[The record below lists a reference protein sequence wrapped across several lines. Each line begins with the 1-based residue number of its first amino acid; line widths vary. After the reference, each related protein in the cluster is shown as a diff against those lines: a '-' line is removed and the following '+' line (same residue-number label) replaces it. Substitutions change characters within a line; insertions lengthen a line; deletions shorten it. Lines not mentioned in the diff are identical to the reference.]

1 MTETTKFEI
10 RANAN
15 CTDGPCGQVGC
26 VVVDPVAQEVT
37 HLVIEARHREG
48 LGRLVPLGLIDVT
61 GNEVSLKCDLAT
73 FEKLK
78 MAEEI
83 QFMPGS
89 VGYATYEPKDTLT
102 LPYYGLGLTAA
113 TARDKA
119 AQSVTHDKLPP
130 GEVAV
135 HRGDRV
141 HATDGEIGLVQGLV
155 IERETHHVAHV
166 LLQEGHLWGRK
177 EVALPIGAVTGLG
190 DGIQLNIGKSEVRDL
205 PAIDVEHPNE

>member
-1 MTETTKFEI
+1 MTEMTQFEI

-15 CTDGPCGQVGC
+15 CSDGPCGEVRC
-26 VVVDPVAQEVT
+26 VVVDPVAKEVT
-37 HLVIEARHREG
+37 HLVIEARHGEG
-48 LGRLVPLGLIDVT
+48 MGRLVPLDLIDVT
-61 GNEVSLKCDLAT
+61 RNEVSLQCDLAT
-73 FEKLK
+73 FEKLE
-78 MAEEI
+78 MAEEVH
-83 QFMPGS
+83 FMPGS

-102 LPYYGLGLTAA
+102 LPYYGLGLKAA
-113 TARDKA
+113 TAREKA
-119 AQSVTHDKLPP
+119 AQAVTHDRLPL

-155 IERETHHVAHV
+155 IERKSHHVTHV

-190 DGIQLNIGKSEVRDL
+190 DGIQLNIAKSDVRVL
-205 PAIDVEHPNE
+205 PAIAIEHPNE

>member
-1 MTETTKFEI
+1 MTETTQFEI
-10 RANAN
+10 RANAR
-15 CTDGPCGQVGC
+15 CTDGPCGQVRC
-26 VVVDPVAQEVT
+26 VVVDPVAKKVT

-48 LGRLVPLGLIDVT
+48 LGRLVPLDLIDVS
-61 GNEVSLKCDLAT
+61 GDEVALKCDLAT
-73 FEKLK
+73 FEKLS
-78 MAEEI
+78 MAEKI

-89 VGYATYEPKDTLT
+89 VGYATYGAKDTLT
-102 LPYYGLGLTAA
+102 LPYYGLGLRAA

-119 AQSVTHDKLPP
+119 AQAVTYDALPL

-155 IERETHHVAHV
+155 IDRGTHRVTHV
-166 LLQEGHLWGRK
+166 LLQEGHIWGRK
-177 EVALPIGAVTGLG
+177 EVAIPIGSVTGLG
-190 DGIQLNIGKSEVRDL
+190 DGIQLNIAKSEVRAL